1 MHYQT
6 GDVIPVEGKT
16 ETLLL
21 RSTSKPPKR
30 ADLNSELRVH
40 VAMYALI
47 ARLGYYSRVTVLSGD
62 NSKRA
67 SALPIHLSEV
77 TCECVRLLERR
88 KVPSLVVIAREY
100 HLPQYVR
107 PPVCARAD
115 VHKNHKKKSRA
126 AKKNV
131 SVCREQWSNKL
142 THDFGCRTSSP
153 GK

>member
-30 ADLNSELRVH
+30 ANLNSELRVH
-40 VAMYALI
+40 VAMYALT
-47 ARLGYYSRVTVLSGD
+47 ARLGYYSHVTVLSGD

-67 SALPIHLSEV
+67 SALPKHLPEV
-77 TCECVRLLERR
+77 SCECVWLLERR
-88 KVPSLVVIAREY
+88 EVPPLVVIAREY

-107 PPVCARAD
+107 PPVCARTD
-115 VHKNHKKKSRA
+115 VHKKKSRA

-131 SVCREQWSNKL
+131 SVCREQWSVEL
-142 THDFGCRTSSP
+142 THDFGCRASSP